1 MTKLHSHLKKGF
13 ISVLSLTLIFSNI
26 SVYAI
31 DDTTNI
37 IIEEDSLDDILIHNH
52 DSYSYEEDNNI
63 DLYSNS
69 EEISTHS
76 IGSFDITLT
85 PNTSGYGSV
94 SLDWGNYNYA
104 NKNFKVYKSSNGGKS
119 YETVGIDYTSIKEVN
134 CLQIYPCTEANG
146 QLKKWMETN
155 GYGKGIIKVDSVYW
169 DDFNNAPTNY
179 LYKNSSGQWNYDV
192 VLFGTWDSNAGAKG
206 LNATSYEL
214 VKKYIEEGKGVI
226 MGHDVVYPGDFGSG
240 RYYSYLLAPY
250 FGIEVTDKSTLVGT
264 ELKIM
269 NKGLFTSYP
278 WYIGDIGDILIV
290 PPSHSYQSVTNATIW
305 LSYVGQENL
314 APYLSTYNNCAMIQT
329 GHSNGAATS
338 DEQKILANLIFYM
351 NQLLFNT
358 YTTND
363 ASAQDVAKPNNP
375 SVSINNDKF
384 TWSATD
390 NGSTYYYYVE
400 SYDKNDTTSSG
411 LIDKSKTKSLIV
423 TTGVKS
429 YRYILDN
436 NENTKVTSTTGTSTT
451 NTSLKIDSSKKYYSN

>member
-155 GYGKGIIKVDSVYW
+155 GYIK
-169 DDFNNAPTNY
+169 
-179 LYKNSSGQWNYDV
+179 
-192 VLFGTWDSNAGAKG
+192 
-206 LNATSYEL
+206 
-214 VKKYIEEGKGVI
+214 
-226 MGHDVVYPGDFGSG
+226 
-240 RYYSYLLAPY
+240 
-250 FGIEVTDKSTLVGT
+250 
-264 ELKIM
+264 
-269 NKGLFTSYP
+269 
-278 WYIGDIGDILIV
+278 
-290 PPSHSYQSVTNATIW
+290 
-305 LSYVGQENL
+305 
-314 APYLSTYNNCAMIQT
+314 IQ
-329 GHSNGAATS
+329 
-338 DEQKILANLIFYM
+338 
-351 NQLLFNT
+351 
-358 YTTND
+358 
-363 ASAQDVAKPNNP
+363 V
-375 SVSINNDKF
+375 
-384 TWSATD
+384 D
-390 NGSTYYYYVE
+390 NGIMMLYYLVL
-400 SYDKNDTTSSG
+400 G
-411 LIDKSKTKSLIV
+411 IV
-423 TTGVKS
+423 MQEQ
-429 YRYILDN
+429 RD
-436 NENTKVTSTTGTSTT
+436 
-451 NTSLKIDSSKKYYSN
+451 